1 MKKVKDL
8 IIRDSKKTNYKKR
21 ILMLLLVFFTAQFS
35 SSIWAKEPDSVY
47 LFAYTKN
54 EGKRAN
60 GLMFAWSADG
70 KKWHTVGSEYRY
82 LKSDYGRDKTLI
94 QPFLLRDER
103 GIWHCFWTLNEREGL
118 LAHTTSEDLVKWKS
132 QSYNKMLSND
142 NCLSI
147 EAVKKGNS
155 YDVSWIGK
163 LSGKE
168 KIYSV
173 TTQDFK
179 NFSGVKEIAS
189 RANTNLRTTLNIN
202 GENAT
207 GTVHKVKWSVVDGLM
222 KAQQMLAYK
231 GILHG
236 ESTHDDATR
245 FASLKPLEVKVNLN
259 NSESKSISDL
269 LIGVFFEDLNYAA
282 DGGLYAE
289 LIQNRDF
296 EYTLSDK
303 EGKDKDWN
311 SRKAWEL
318 KGKGASW
325 TIDSIAPVHPNNKH
339 YAKLKLESP
348 DGTLVNEGFDGI
360 PLKAGD
366 KYNFSLF
373 SKIQEGK
380 GGQVLIRL
388 VDKDGKVCGEKTL
401 NCTSTNW
408 KKQEI
413 VLTATQTVADA
424 KLEIHPRFQGT
435 VAMDMISLFPQKTFK
450 GHKNG
455 LRADLAQIIAD
466 LKPKFMRF
474 PGGCLSHGDGLNNM
488 YRWKNT
494 IGPLEARVPQRNIWD
509 YHQTVGL
516 GYFEYFQFC
525 EDIGAL
531 PLPVVAAGVPCQ
543 NSHGGQQG
551 GIPMEHMDEYV
562 QEVLD
567 LIEWANGGV
576 NTKWGKIRSESGHP
590 KPFNLKYIGVGN
602 EDMITDVFEER
613 FTMIYKAIKEKY
625 PQITVIGTT
634 GPMLDGTDYEEGWK
648 IADKL
653 GLSMVD
659 EHGYQSVGWYI
670 NNQDFYDSY
679 DRNKAKVYLG
689 EYAARAKGGPNL
701 ESALAEA
708 LHLANIERNGDVV
721 AMTSYAPLLA
731 KEKFT
736 QWNPDMIYFNN
747 TEVKP
752 TVGYYVQQLF
762 GQNAGDTYIP
772 TSLDLSDRSEA
783 VKKRITI
790 SVVHDKASGDYIVKL
805 VNLLPVSVKAKL
817 DLSSLG
823 NLDTKV
829 SYSCLSGRPEDKQLR
844 PVINSVS
851 LSEVMDKE
859 IPAYSFSV
867 LRFKKD
873 K

>member
-1 MKKVKDL
+1 MEKVKKS
-8 IIRDSKKTNYKKR
+8 IIRNRKKTNNKKR
-21 ILMLLLVFFTAQFS
+21 TLMLLLVFFMGQLS
-35 SSIWAKEPDSVY
+35 SYVWASEPDSVY
-47 LFAYTKN
+47 LFGYTKS
-54 EGKRAN
+54 EGKRFN
-60 GLMFAWSADG
+60 GLMFAWSTD
-70 KKWHTVGSEYRY
+70 KKIWHSVENEYKY
-82 LKSDYGRDKTLI
+82 FKSDFGRDKTLI
-94 QPFLLRDER
+94 SPILLKDEQ
-103 GIWHCFWTLNEREGL
+103 GIWHCFWSVNEKDGMI
-118 LAHTTSEDLVKWKS
+118 AHAASDDLTKWKR
-132 QSYNKMLSND
+132 QSYIKMLPDD
-142 NCLSI
+142 NCLDI
-147 EAVKKGNS
+147 EIVKKGDAYNLT
-155 YDVSWIGK
+155 WIGK

-168 KIYSV
+168 KTYSV

-179 NFSGVKEIAS
+179 KFSEVKEIPS
-189 RANTNLRTTLNIN
+189 RTNINLRTTININ
-202 GENAT
+202 GENGT
-207 GTVHKVKWSVVDGLM
+207 GTIHKVKWNVVDGLM
-222 KAQQMLAYK
+222 KAQQMVAYK

-236 ESTHDDATR
+236 ESTHDDTTR

-259 NSESKSISDL
+259 TSESKSISDL

-296 EYTLSDK
+296 EYALSDK
-303 EGKDKDWN
+303 EGKDKNWN

-318 KGKGASW
+318 KGKGVFW
-325 TIDSIAPVHPNNKH
+325 EIDSISPIHPNNKH
-339 YAKLKLESP
+339 YAKLKL
-348 DGTLVNEGFDGI
+348 DGSDAVLVNEGFEGI

-380 GGQVLIRL
+380 GGQVLVRL
-388 VDKDGKVCGEKTL
+388 VDKDGKVCGEKTV
-401 NCTSTNW
+401 NCTSANW

-424 KLEIHPRFQGT
+424 KLEIHPRFKGT
-435 VAMDMISLFPQKTFK
+435 LAMDMISLFPQKTFK
-450 GHKNG
+450 GRKNG
-455 LRADLAQIIAD
+455 LRADLAQTIAD

-474 PGGCLSHGDGLNNM
+474 PGGCLAHGDGLNNM
-488 YRWKNT
+488 YRWRNS
-494 IGPLEARVPQRNIWD
+494 IGSLEARVPQRNIWN

-531 PLPVVAAGVPCQ
+531 PLPVVAAGVSCQ
-543 NSHGGQQG
+543 NSRGGQQG
-551 GIPMEHMDEYV
+551 GIAMEHMDEYV

-576 NTKWGKIRSESGHP
+576 NTKWGKIRADSGHP

-613 FTMIYKAIKEKY
+613 FSMIYKAIKEKY
-625 PQITVIGTT
+625 PEITVIGTT
-634 GPMLDGTDYEEGWK
+634 GPFLEGNDYEEGWK
-648 IADKL
+648 IADNL
-653 GLSMVD
+653 GVPMVD

-689 EYAARAKGGPNL
+689 EYAAHAKGGPNL
-701 ESALAEA
+701 ETALAEA

-721 AMTSYAPLLA
+721 SMTSYAPLLA
-731 KEKFT
+731 KENFT

-762 GQNAGDTYIP
+762 GQNAGNTYIP
-772 TSLDLSDRSEA
+772 ASLDLSDKSAA
-783 VKKRITI
+783 VKKRVAI
-790 SVVHDKASGDYIVKL
+790 SVVHDKVSGDYIVKL

-817 DLSSLG
+817 DLSSFG
-823 NLDTKV
+823 NLQNKV
-829 SYSCLSGRPEDKQLR
+829 SYTCLSGKPEDKQLL
-844 PVINSVS
+844 PITSTVS
-851 LSEVMDKE
+851 LSEFTDKE

-867 LRFKKD
+867 LRFKKG

>member
-8 IIRDSKKTNYKKR
+8 IIRLNKKTNNKKR
-21 ILMLLLVFFTAQFS
+21 ILMLLLIFFMGQLS
-35 SSIWAKEPDSVY
+35 SSVWAKEPDSVY

-70 KKWHTVGSEYRY
+70 KKWHTIGSEYRY

-94 QPFLLRDER
+94 QPFLLRDEQ

-132 QSYNKMLSND
+132 QAYNKMLSND

-147 EAVKKGNS
+147 ETVKKENS
-155 YDVSWIGK
+155 FDVTWIGK

-168 KIYSV
+168 KVYSV

-179 NFSGVKEIAS
+179 NFSEVKEIAS
-189 RANTNLRTTLNIN
+189 RANTNLRNTIDIN
-202 GENAT
+202 GEIAT

-222 KAQQMLAYK
+222 KAQQMVAYK
-231 GILHG
+231 GILNG
-236 ESTHDDATR
+236 ESTNDDATR
-245 FASLKPLEVKVNLN
+245 FASLKPLEVKVKLN

-296 EYTLSDK
+296 EYSLSDK
-303 EGKDKDWN
+303 EGKDKNWN

-325 TIDSIAPVHPNNKH
+325 EIDSISPIHPNNKH
-339 YAKLKLESP
+339 YAKLKL
-348 DGTLVNEGFDGI
+348 DGSNAALVSEGFDGI

-388 VDKDGKVCGEKTL
+388 VDKAGKVCGEKIL
-401 NCTSTNW
+401 NCTSANW

-413 VLTATQTVADA
+413 VLTATQTVVDA

-450 GHKNG
+450 GRKNG
-455 LRADLAQIIAD
+455 LRADLAQTIAD

-474 PGGCLSHGDGLNNM
+474 PGGCLAHGDGLNNI
-488 YRWKNT
+488 YHWKKS
-494 IGPLEARVPQRNIWD
+494 IGSLEARVPQRNIWN

-543 NSHGGQQG
+543 NSNGGQQG
-551 GIPMEHMDEYV
+551 GIPMEQMDEYV

-576 NTKWGKIRSESGHP
+576 NTKWGKIRAESGHP

-625 PQITVIGTT
+625 PEITVIGTS
-634 GPMLDGTDYEEGWK
+634 GPFLEGTDYEEGWQ

-653 GLSMVD
+653 GVSMVD

-689 EYAARAKGGPNL
+689 EYAAHAKGGPNL
-701 ESALAEA
+701 ETALAEA

-721 AMTSYAPLLA
+721 SMTSYAPLLA

-762 GQNAGDTYIP
+762 GQNAGDTYIAN
-772 TSLDLSDRSEA
+772 SLDLSDKSAA
-783 VKKRITI
+783 VKKRIAI

-805 VNLLPVSVKAKL
+805 VNLLPVSVKAQL

-823 NLDTKV
+823 NLETKV
-829 SYSCLSGRPEDKQLR
+829 SYTCLSGRPEDKQLL
-844 PVINSVS
+844 PVTNSIS
-851 LSEVMDKE
+851 LSEVADKE

-867 LRFKKD
+867 LRFKKL

>member
-1 MKKVKDL
+1 MEKVKKI
-8 IIRDSKKTNYKKR
+8 IIRDSKKANNKKR
-21 ILMLLLVFFTAQFS
+21 ILMLLLVFFIAQFS

-60 GLMFAWSADG
+60 GLMFAWSPDG
-70 KKWHTVGSEYRY
+70 KKWHTIGSEYRY
-82 LKSDYGRDKTLI
+82 LKSDYGRDKTLT
-94 QPFLLRDER
+94 QPFLLRDDQ

-155 YDVSWIGK
+155 YDVTWIGK

-168 KIYSV
+168 ITYSV

-179 NFSGVKEIAS
+179 KFSGVKEIAS
-189 RANTNLRTTLNIN
+189 RANTNLRNTININ

-207 GTVHKVKWSVVDGLM
+207 GTIHKVKWNVVDGLM
-222 KAQQMLAYK
+222 KAQQMVAYK
-231 GILHG
+231 GILNG
-236 ESTHDDATR
+236 ESTHDDAIR

-259 NSESKSISDL
+259 TSESKSISDL
-269 LIGVFFEDLNYAA
+269 LIGAFFEDLNYAA

-289 LIQNRDF
+289 LIENRDF
-296 EYTLSDK
+296 EYKLSDK

-325 TIDSIAPVHPNNKH
+325 TIDSISPVHPNNKH
-339 YAKLKLESP
+339 YAKLKLNGS
-348 DGTLVNEGFDGI
+348 DVALVSEGFDGI

-450 GHKNG
+450 GRKNG
-455 LRADLAQIIAD
+455 LRADLAQTIAD

-474 PGGCLSHGDGLNNM
+474 PGGCLAHGDGLENM

-625 PQITVIGTT
+625 PEITVIGTS
-634 GPMLDGTDYEEGWK
+634 GPFLEGTDYEEGWK

-653 GLSMVD
+653 GVPMVD

-721 AMTSYAPLLA
+721 SMTSYAPLLA

-736 QWNPDMIYFNN
+736 QWNPDLIYFNN

-762 GQNAGDTYIP
+762 GQNAGNTYIP

-783 VKKRITI
+783 VKKRIAI
-790 SVVHDKASGDYIVKL
+790 SVVHDKASGDYIVKI
-805 VNLLPVSVKAKL
+805 VNLLPVSVKTKL

-829 SYSCLSGRPEDKQLR
+829 SYTCLSGRPEEKQLR
-844 PVINSVS
+844 PVTNSIS
-851 LSEVMDKE
+851 LSELADKE

-867 LRFKKD
+867 LRFKKG

>member
-8 IIRDSKKTNYKKR
+8 IIRVSKKANNKKR
-21 ILMLLLVFFTAQFS
+21 ILMLLLIFFTGQLS

-47 LFAYTKN
+47 LFAYTKQD
-54 EGKRAN
+54 GKRAN
-60 GLMFAWSADG
+60 GLMFAWSTDG
-70 KKWHTVGSEYRY
+70 KKWNTIGSEYRY

-94 QPFLLRDER
+94 QPFLLRDEQ

-147 EAVKKGNS
+147 EAVKKGNR
-155 YDVSWIGK
+155 YDVSWISK

-168 KIYSV
+168 KTYSV

-179 NFSGVKEIAS
+179 NFSGVKEITS
-189 RANTNLRTTLNIN
+189 RANTNLRNTININ

-207 GTVHKVKWSVVDGLM
+207 GTVHKVKWNVVDRLM
-222 KAQQMLAYK
+222 KAQQMVAYK
-231 GILHG
+231 GILNG

-245 FASLKPLEVKVNLN
+245 FSSLKQLEVKVNLN
-259 NSESKSISDL
+259 SSESKSISDL

-296 EYTLSDK
+296 EYVLSDK

-325 TIDSIAPVHPNNKH
+325 EIDSILPVHPNNKH

-348 DGTLVNEGFDGI
+348 DAALVSEGFDGI

-388 VDKDGKVCGEKTL
+388 VDKEGKVCGEETL

-413 VLTATQTVADA
+413 ILTATQTVVDA
-424 KLEIHPRFQGT
+424 KLEIYPRFQGT

-450 GHKNG
+450 DRKNG
-455 LRADLAQIIAD
+455 LRADLAQTISD

-525 EDIGAL
+525 EDIGAQ

-543 NSHGGQQG
+543 NSNGGQQG
-551 GIPMEHMDEYV
+551 GIPMEQMGEYV

-625 PQITVIGTT
+625 PEITVIGTS
-634 GPMLDGTDYEEGWK
+634 GPFLEGTDYEEGWQ

-653 GLSMVD
+653 GLSMID

-708 LHLANIERNGDVV
+708 FHLANIERNGDVV

-783 VKKRITI
+783 VKKRIVV

-817 DLSSLG
+817 DLSPLG
-823 NLDTKV
+823 QLETKV
-829 SYSCLSGRPEDKQLR
+829 SYTCLSGRPEDKQLR
-844 PVINSVS
+844 PVTKSIS
-851 LSEVMDKE
+851 LSEVMEKE

-867 LRFKKD
+867 LRFKNAK
-873 K
+873 

>member
-1 MKKVKDL
+1 
-8 IIRDSKKTNYKKR
+8 
-21 ILMLLLVFFTAQFS
+21 MLLLIFFIGQLG

-60 GLMFAWSADG
+60 GLMFAWSPDG
-70 KKWHTVGSEYRY
+70 KKWHTIGNEYKY
-82 LKSDYGRDKTLI
+82 LKSDYSHDKTII
-94 QPFLLRDER
+94 QPFLLRDEQ
-103 GIWHCFWTLNEREGL
+103 GIWHCFWTLNEKEGL
-118 LAHTTSEDLVKWKS
+118 LAHAASEDLAKWKR
-132 QSYNKMLSND
+132 QSYIKMLSDD

-147 EAVKKGNS
+147 EAVKKGDGYNLT
-155 YDVSWIGK
+155 WGGK

-173 TTQDFK
+173 TTRDFK
-179 NFSGVKEIAS
+179 GFSEVKEVSS
-189 RANTNLRTTLNIN
+189 RVNTNLRTTININ

-207 GTVHKVKWSVVDGLM
+207 GTVHKVKWNVVDGLL
-222 KAQQMLAYK
+222 KTQQMAAYK
-231 GILHG
+231 GMLKG
-236 ESTHDDATR
+236 ESTKDDSNR
-245 FASLKPLEVKVNLN
+245 FAYLKPIEAKVNLN
-259 NSESKSISDL
+259 SAESKSISDM
-269 LIGVFFEDLNYAA
+269 LIGIFFEDLNYAA

-296 EYTLSDK
+296 EYKASDK
-303 EGKDKDWN
+303 EIKENDWN

-318 KGKGASW
+318 KGNGASW
-325 TIDSIAPVHPNNKH
+325 VVDSLSPLHPNNKH
-339 YAKLKLESP
+339 YGKLKLEEA
-348 DGTLVNEGFDGI
+348 DAALVNEGFSGI
-360 PLKAGD
+360 SLRAGE
-366 KYNFSLF
+366 KYDFSLF
-373 SKIQEGK
+373 GKILEGK
-380 GGQVLIRL
+380 GGIISIRL
-388 VDKDGKVCGEKTL
+388 VDKLGRVCAENTIK
-401 NCTSTNW
+401 CTSASW

-413 VLTATQTVADA
+413 VLNVNQTIADA
-424 KLEIHPRFQGT
+424 KLEICPLFKGT
-435 VAMDMISLFPQKTFK
+435 LAVDMISLFPQKTFK

-455 LRADLAQIIAD
+455 LRADLAQTVAD

-474 PGGCLSHGDGLNNM
+474 PGGCLSHGDGLSNM

-494 IGPLEARVPQRNIWD
+494 IGSLEARVPQRNIWN

-551 GIPMEHMDEYV
+551 GIPMEQMGEYV

-576 NTKWGKIRSESGHP
+576 NTKWGKIRAEAGHP

-708 LHLANIERNGDVV
+708 LHLSNIERNGDVV

-731 KEKFT
+731 KENFT

-752 TVGYYVQQLF
+752 TVGYYVQKMF
-762 GQNAGDTYIP
+762 GQNGGDTYIP
-772 TSLDLSDRSEA
+772 TTLDLSDRSEA
-783 VKKRITI
+783 VKKRINV
-790 SVVHDKASGDYIVKL
+790 SVVHDKASGDYIVKI
-805 VNLLPVSVKAKL
+805 VNLLPVSVKTKL

-823 NLDTKV
+823 NLETKV
-829 SYSCLSGRPEDKQLR
+829 SYTCLSGRPEDKQLL
-844 PVINSVS
+844 PVTNSIS
-851 LSEVMDKE
+851 LSEVADKE

-867 LRFKKD
+867 LRFKKV

>member
-8 IIRDSKKTNYKKR
+8 IIRDSKKTNNKKR
-21 ILMLLLVFFTAQFS
+21 ILMLLLVFFTAQLS

-54 EGKRAN
+54 EGKRFN
-60 GLMFAWSADG
+60 GLMFAWSTDR
-70 KKWHTVGSEYRY
+70 KIWHSVENEYKY

-94 QPFLLRDER
+94 QPFLLRDEQ
-103 GIWHCFWTLNEREGL
+103 GIWHCFWTLNEREGM

-132 QSYNKMLSND
+132 QSYNKILPND

-155 YDVSWIGK
+155 YDVTWIGK
-163 LSGKE
+163 LNGKE

-179 NFSGVKEIAS
+179 IFSGVKEIPS
-189 RANTNLRTTLNIN
+189 RANTNLRNTISIN

-207 GTVHKVKWSVVDGLM
+207 GTMHKVKWSVVDGLM

-231 GILHG
+231 GILNG
-236 ESTHDDATR
+236 ESTKDDSSR
-245 FASLKPLEVKVNLN
+245 FASLKQLEVKVNLN
-259 NSESKSISDL
+259 SSESKSISDL

-296 EYTLSDK
+296 EYKLSDK
-303 EGKDKDWN
+303 EGKDKNWN
-311 SRKAWEL
+311 SRKAWQL

-325 TIDSIAPVHPNNKH
+325 EIDSISAIHPNNKH
-339 YAKLKLESP
+339 YAKLKL
-348 DGTLVNEGFDGI
+348 DGSDAALVSEGFEGI

-388 VDKDGKVCGEKTL
+388 VTKDGKVCGEKIL
-401 NCTSTNW
+401 NCNSINW

-413 VLTATQTVADA
+413 VLMATQTVADA
-424 KLEIHPRFQGT
+424 KLEIHPRFQGV

-450 GHKNG
+450 GRKNG
-455 LRADLAQIIAD
+455 LRADLAQTIAD

-474 PGGCLSHGDGLNNM
+474 PGGCLSHGDGLSNM
-488 YRWKNT
+488 YRWKNS
-494 IGPLEARVPQRNIWD
+494 IGSLEARVPQRNIWD

-525 EDIGAL
+525 EDIGAQ

-543 NSHGGQQG
+543 NSNGGQQG
-551 GIPMEHMDEYV
+551 GIPMEQMDEYV

-567 LIEWANGGV
+567 LIEWANGGI
-576 NTKWGKIRSESGHP
+576 NTKWGKIRAEAGHP

-625 PQITVIGTT
+625 PEITVIGTS
-634 GPMLDGTDYEEGWK
+634 GPMLEGTDYEEGWK

-653 GLSMVD
+653 EVPMVD

-670 NNQDFYDSY
+670 NNQDFYDNY
-679 DRNKAKVYLG
+679 DRNKSKVYLG
-689 EYAARAKGGPNL
+689 EYAAHAKGGPNL
-701 ESALAEA
+701 ETALAEA
-708 LHLANIERNGDVV
+708 LHLANIERNGDIVS
-721 AMTSYAPLLA
+721 MTSYAPLLA
-731 KEKFT
+731 KENFT

-762 GQNAGDTYIP
+762 GQNAGNTYIP

-783 VKKRITI
+783 VKKRIAI

-823 NLDTKV
+823 NLETKV
-829 SYSCLSGRPEDKQLR
+829 FYTCLSGRSEDKQLR
-844 PVINSVS
+844 PVTTSIS
-851 LSEVMDKE
+851 LSEVVDKE

-867 LRFKKD
+867 FRFKKV

>member
-8 IIRDSKKTNYKKR
+8 IISDNKKANSKKR
-21 ILMLLLVFFTAQFS
+21 ILMLLLIFLIGQFS
-35 SSIWAKEPDSVY
+35 SFVWAKEPDSVY
-47 LFAYTKN
+47 LFAYTKQ
-54 EGKRAN
+54 EGKRFN
-60 GLMFAWSADG
+60 GLMFAWSTD
-70 KKWHTVGSEYRY
+70 KKVWHTVGSEYRY
-82 LKSDYGRDKTLI
+82 LKSDYGREKTLI
-94 QPFLLRDER
+94 KPFLLRDEQ
-103 GIWHCFWTLNEREGL
+103 GIWHCFWTLNEKEGIV
-118 LAHTTSEDLVKWKS
+118 AHAASEDLVKWKR
-132 QSYNKMLSND
+132 QSYIKMVSND

-168 KIYSV
+168 KRYSV
-173 TTQDFK
+173 TTSDFK
-179 NFSGVKEIAS
+179 GFSEVKEVSS
-189 RANTNLRTTLNIN
+189 RVNTNLRTIININ

-207 GTVHKVKWSVVDGLM
+207 GTVHQVKWSVVDGLI
-222 KAQQMLAYK
+222 KSQQIVAYK
-231 GILHG
+231 GISNG

-245 FASLKPLEVKVNLN
+245 FASLKPLEAKVNLN
-259 NSESKSISDL
+259 SAESKSISDM

-296 EYTLSDK
+296 EYSLTDK
-303 EGKDKDWN
+303 EGKDKNWN
-311 SRKAWEL
+311 SSKAWEL

-325 TIDSIAPVHPNNKH
+325 TIDSISAVHPNNKH
-339 YAKLKLESP
+339 YAKLKL
-348 DGTLVNEGFDGI
+348 DGFDAALVNEGFDGI

-366 KYNFSLF
+366 KYIFSF
-373 SKIQEGK
+373 FTKIQEGK

-413 VLTATQTVADA
+413 VLTASQTVADA
-424 KLEIHPRFQGT
+424 KLEIHTRFQGT

-450 GHKNG
+450 GRKNG
-455 LRADLAQIIAD
+455 LRADLAQTIAD

-474 PGGCLSHGDGLNNM
+474 PGGCLAHGDGLENM

-494 IGPLEARVPQRNIWD
+494 IGPLEARVPQRNIWN

-551 GIPMEHMDEYV
+551 GIPMEQMGEYV
-562 QEVLD
+562 QEILD

-576 NTKWGKIRSESGHP
+576 NTKWGKIRAEAGHP

-625 PQITVIGTT
+625 PQITLIGTT
-634 GPMLDGTDYEEGWK
+634 GPMLEGTDYEEGWQ

-708 LHLANIERNGDVV
+708 LQLSNIERNGDVV

-731 KEKFT
+731 KENFT

-752 TVGYYVQQLF
+752 TVGYYVQKLF
-762 GQNAGDTYIP
+762 GQNSGDTYIP
-772 TSLDLSDRSEA
+772 ALLDLSDKSEA
-783 VKKRITI
+783 VKKRINV
-790 SVVHDKASGDYIVKL
+790 SVVHDKASGDYIVKI
-805 VNLLPVSVKAKL
+805 VNLLPVSVKTKL

-823 NLDTKV
+823 NLETKV
-829 SYSCLSGRPEDKQLR
+829 SYTCLSGRPEDKQLL
-844 PVINSVS
+844 PVTNSIS
-851 LSEVMDKE
+851 LFEVADKE
-859 IPAYSFSV
+859 IPAYSFLV
-867 LRFKKD
+867 LRFKKL